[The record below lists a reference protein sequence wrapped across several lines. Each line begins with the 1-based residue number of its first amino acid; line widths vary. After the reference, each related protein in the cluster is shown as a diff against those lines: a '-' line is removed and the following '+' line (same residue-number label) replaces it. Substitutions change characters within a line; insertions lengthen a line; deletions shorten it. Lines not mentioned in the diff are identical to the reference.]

1 VNADPFISVVIAT
14 KDRADFLAGALGSL
28 LVQQHAPRFEA
39 VVVDNGSRD
48 ATQEVI
54 AKFAARGD
62 LAVRSAYVAEP
73 NRGAARNAGIALA
86 RGAIVLFADDDVI
99 MPSGFLAAHTAAHAG
114 TFPVAVSGPI
124 LNVPDAQSRPK
135 PGPANYS
142 RAFFCTCNVSVPR
155 SALVAAGNFDE
166 RFNLYG
172 WEDTE
177 LGLRLRRRDVRRVFA
192 WDAYLWHIKPQ
203 HSETLE
209 VVLEK
214 VTQRAQ
220 MAARLLQKDDG
231 WRTRLATGAYAL
243 NLARAAVLSPGW
255 SLPFFTRLANDERQ
269 PAAVRAFA
277 RAQALDVAYTT
288 TLRRALAQAAAPAPA
303 AIR

>member
-1 VNADPFISVVIAT
+1 VNSDPYVSVVIAT
-14 KDRADFLAGALGSL
+14 KDRAHFLADALGSL
-28 LVQQHAPRFEA
+28 LVQQKAPRFEA
-39 VVVDNGSRD
+39 IVVDNGSRD
-48 ATQEVI
+48 ATQDVL
-54 AKFAARGD
+54 ATFAARGD
-62 LAVRSAYVAEP
+62 IDVRSAFVAEP

-86 RGAIVLFADDDVI
+86 RGVIVLFVDDDVVL
-99 MPSGFLAAHTAAHAG
+99 PPGFLAAHTAAHAG

-124 LNVPDAQSRPK
+124 LNVPDTHHRPE
-135 PGPANYS
+135 PGAANYS

-177 LGLRLRRRDVRRVFA
+177 LGLRLRRRDVRRVFS

-203 HSETLE
+203 QSETLE
-209 VVLEK
+209 VLLDK

-220 MAARLLQKDDG
+220 MAARLLQKHDG
-231 WRTRLATGAYAL
+231 WRARLATGAYAL
-243 NLARAAVLSPGW
+243 NLARAAIFSPGW
-255 SLPFFTRLANDERQ
+255 SLPFFVRLASDGTK
-269 PAAVRAFA
+269 PAMVRAFA

-288 TLRRALAQAAAPAPA
+288 TLRRALAATTVPVAESA
-303 AIR
+303 R